1 MALVPRKVYDQ
12 MLDPRYLMSIGSSA
26 NACGDDHDCRSVVR
40 DCDRIVPVGSMCR
53 AAAETLLHRVMSL
66 EKKTTRTGA
75 IKVLADRSAQDLS
88 ARLLC
93 AANDLNS
100 RSCDTSRIGTR
111 VLPGERLLFKLLRP
125 PSLYLFQDVLGQVL
139 SIHGVLF
146 RVGSCRNARK
156 HLRGRNASSASGTH
170 QFR

>member
-1 MALVPRKVYDQ
+1 M
-12 MLDPRYLMSIGSSA
+12 G
-26 NACGDDHDCRSVVR
+26 
-40 DCDRIVPVGSMCR
+40 R
-53 AAAETLLHRVMSL
+53 AAAEALLHRVMSL

-75 IKVLADRSAQDLS
+75 IKVLADGSAQDLS

-125 PSLYLFQDVLGQVL
+125 PSLYFFQDVLGQVM

-156 HLRGRNASSASGTH
+156 HLRNASSASGTH